1 LQNKKV
7 LLTGGDGFLGR
18 YIRAKL
24 EAKGY
29 SVAVPEYDL
38 TFQMCVNAVFEKV
51 RPDIVIHAAARVGGI
66 EANKTYPAS
75 FFYDNLSMGLEV
87 MHEAAKFSVDKF
99 VQIGSACI
107 YPKDAPLP
115 LKEEDIWN
123 GYPEPTNAPYGIAKR
138 VLLTQAQA
146 YRQQYGLNAIYLIPT
161 NLYGPGDNFNS
172 ETSHVI
178 PALIKKF
185 YDAERNGDDV
195 VEVWGVGTTTREF
208 LYVDD
213 CARGVVAAME
223 GYDKAEPVNLG
234 SGHEI
239 ALLNLAALITDI
251 VGYKGCIRFN
261 ADKPSGQPRRR
272 LDISRAF
279 ENFGFA
285 ASVGLSEGL
294 IRTFDWYRN
303 Q

>member
-1 LQNKKV
+1 LQNKNV

-38 TFQMCVNAVFEKV
+38 TFQTCVNAVFAEV

-87 MHEAAKFSVDKF
+87 MHEAAKFGVDKF

-161 NLYGPGDNFNS
+161 NLYGPGDNFNPK
-172 ETSHVI
+172 TSHVV

-239 ALLNLAALITDI
+239 ALLNLATLIAEIT
-251 VGYKGCIRFN
+251 GYKGCIRFN

-272 LDISRAF
+272 LDTSRAF
-279 ENFGFA
+279 ENFDFMA
-285 ASVGLSEGL
+285 NVGLSEGL
-294 IRTFDWYRN
+294 RRTFDWYRN